1 MSEKDNVPDLQS
13 LLNEPDEPPTSWCK
27 VPLRQGLRAQIEDLE
42 RELAEKAADESAPKR
57 MGGPSPL
64 KEIAERIE
72 ALREQM
78 RESEVTFRFQ
88 ALTYEQREQIRVD
101 MRGRDDADEINLRAI
116 AAMCVEPAGL
126 NHGDFRKIRT
136 KLGVNIFEQTID
148 EAATKASGG
157 DWSVPFSFAASHILG
172 TQK

>member
-1 MSEKDNVPDLQS
+1 VSEKDVPDLKS
-13 LLNEPDEPPTSWCK
+13 LLNEPDEPPTAHCT

-42 RELAEKAADESAPKR
+42 NELTQAAEDAPKR
-57 MGGPSPL
+57 MGAASPL

-78 RESEVTFRFQ
+78 KASEVTFRFR

-101 MRGRDDADEINLRAI
+101 MHGRDDTDELNLRAI
-116 AAMCVEPAGL
+116 AAMCYEPAGL
-126 NHGDFRKIRT
+126 THGDFRKIRA
-136 KLGVNIFEQTID
+136 KLGAFIFDQTID
-148 EAATKASGG
+148 AASDRASGG

>member
-1 MSEKDNVPDLQS
+1 MSDDNVPDLKS
-13 LLNEPDEPPTSWCK
+13 LLNEPDEPPTAHCT
-27 VPLRQGLRAQIEDLE
+27 VPLRQGIRAQIDDLE
-42 RELAEKAADESAPKR
+42 DELARTAADEAPKR

-78 RESEVTFRFQ
+78 RASEVTFRFR
-88 ALTYEQREQIRVD
+88 ALSYEQREQIRAD
-101 MRGRDDADEINLRAI
+101 MRGRDDQDELNLRAI
-116 AAMCVEPAGL
+116 AAMCFEPAGL
-126 NHGDFRKIRT
+126 NHGDFRKIRA
-136 KLGVNIFEQTID
+136 KLGARIFDETID
-148 EAATKASGG
+148 KAADKASGG

>member
-1 MSEKDNVPDLQS
+1 VSEKDDVPDLKS
-13 LLNEPDEPPTSWCK
+13 LLNEPDEPPTAHCT

-42 RELAEKAADESAPKR
+42 NELAQAAEGAPKR
-57 MGGPSPL
+57 MGAASPL
-64 KEIAERIE
+64 KELAERIE

-78 RESEVTFRFQ
+78 KASEVTFRFR
-88 ALTYEQREQIRVD
+88 ALSYEDREQIRVD

-116 AAMCVEPAGL
+116 AAMCFEPAGL

>member
-1 MSEKDNVPDLQS
+1 MSDDNIPDLKS
-13 LLNEPDEPPTSWCK
+13 LLSEPDEPPTAWCK
-27 VPLRQGLRAQIEDLE
+27 VPLRQGLRSQIADLE
-42 RELAEKAADESAPKR
+42 QELAEKAADEAAPKR

-78 RESEVTFRFQ
+78 KASEVTFRFR

-101 MRGRDDADEINLRAI
+101 MRGRDDSDELNLRAI
-116 AAMCVEPAGL
+116 AAMCYEPAGL
-126 NHGDFRKIRT
+126 THGDFRKIRT
-136 KLGVNIFEQTID
+136 KLGVAIFEQTID

-157 DWSVPFSFAASHILG
+157 DWTVPFSFAASHILG
-172 TQK
+172 TLK

>member
-1 MSEKDNVPDLQS
+1 MSDDNVPDLKS
-13 LLNEPDEPPTSWCK
+13 LLNEPDEPPTAHCT
-27 VPLRQGLRAQIEDLE
+27 VPLRQGLRAQIDDLE
-42 RELAEKAADESAPKR
+42 AELARTAADEAPKR

-78 RESEVTFRFQ
+78 RASEVTFRFQ
-88 ALTYEQREQIRVD
+88 ALTYEAREQIRVD
-101 MRGRDDADEINLRAI
+101 MNGRDDQDELNLRAI
-116 AAMCVEPAGL
+116 AAMCVEPKGL
-126 NHGDFRKIRT
+126 NHGDFRKIRA
-136 KLGVNIFEQTID
+136 KLGVHIFEQTID
-148 EAATKASGG
+148 EAANKASGG